1 VDASKTSW
9 PPAVLGRM
17 AMGKVGR
24 LEAVGK
30 SSRHEFVVWTR
41 WAQCQGAFVVKKS
54 PGPFCKPVVEE
65 TVNNLLC

>member
-1 VDASKTSW
+1 
-9 PPAVLGRM
+9 
-17 AMGKVGR
+17 MGKVGR

-54 PGPFCKPVVEE
+54 PGPFCKPAVEE